1 MERLDIEG
9 AALREEKPLE
19 PPARPELRAASASS
33 GIIMEPDRMAAAT
46 RDAKGMETDIRASE
60 CASCCDLQATR
71 ETRETTLLREV
82 EAWHGART
90 CLRDII
96 LKRAG

>member
-1 MERLDIEG
+1 MLERLDMEG

-33 GIIMEPDRMAAAT
+33 GIIMEPDRIAAAT
-46 RDAKGMETDIRASE
+46 RDAKGMETDMRASE
-60 CASCCDLQATR
+60 CASCCDLHATR

-82 EAWHGART
+82 DAWHGALT

-96 LKRAG
+96 LI